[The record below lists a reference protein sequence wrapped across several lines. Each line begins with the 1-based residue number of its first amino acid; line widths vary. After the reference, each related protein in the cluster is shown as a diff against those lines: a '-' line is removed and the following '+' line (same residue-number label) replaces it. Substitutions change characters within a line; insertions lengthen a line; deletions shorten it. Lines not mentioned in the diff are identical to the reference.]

1 MEEHGE
7 GEFTANDGGYYVG
20 KWKDG
25 RRDGFGFSV
34 APHEVVKCGVWAKG
48 RFRGEQMLYHSERIY
63 GIDISKYQH
72 VHKRRVYGMTGG
84 TCALHVGAYGR
95 PGMRWERWDYPG
107 LFRVH

>member
-1 MEEHGE
+1 MYEGFCNRRMEEHGE
-7 GEFTANDGGYYVG
+7 GEFMAYDGGYYVG

-63 GIDISKYQH
+63 GIDISKYN
-72 VHKRRVYGMTGG
+72 TGTG
-84 TCALHVGAYGR
+84 TGR
-95 PGMRWERWDYPG
+95 TA
-107 LFRVH
+107 

>member
-20 KWKDG
+20 KWRDG

-48 RFRGEQMLYHSERIY
+48 RFRGCL
-63 GIDISKYQH
+63 
-72 VHKRRVYGMTGG
+72 
-84 TCALHVGAYGR
+84 L
-95 PGMRWERWDYPG
+95 
-107 LFRVH
+107 